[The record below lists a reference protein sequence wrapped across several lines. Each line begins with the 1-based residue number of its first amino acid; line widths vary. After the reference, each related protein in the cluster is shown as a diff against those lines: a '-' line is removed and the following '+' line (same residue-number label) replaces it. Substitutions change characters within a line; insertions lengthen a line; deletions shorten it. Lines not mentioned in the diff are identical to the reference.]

1 MSYRN
6 LIFLR
11 LFKKSDSVRSTA
23 SLHTGYF
30 KTNELRKIL
39 GELIE
44 LDNKYKSGKI
54 DINIGLEAMLCA
66 YI

>member
-30 KTNELRKIL
+30 KTN
-39 GELIE
+39 GDMVQCGIE
-44 LDNKYKSGKI
+44 
-54 DINIGLEAMLCA
+54 
-66 YI
+66 